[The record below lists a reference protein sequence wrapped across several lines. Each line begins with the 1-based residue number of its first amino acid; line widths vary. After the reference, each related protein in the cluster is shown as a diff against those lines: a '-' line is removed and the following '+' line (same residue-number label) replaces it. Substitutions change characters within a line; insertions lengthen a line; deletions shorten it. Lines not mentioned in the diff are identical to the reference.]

1 MKRFNFVI
9 NYEGTNRTNNI
20 MSEGQDIYEC
30 LENLLDEIEDFK
42 NHFENN
48 KFETGGHTVFTK
60 DAEQLYQEC
69 DDIAEEI
76 NKVLGNI

>member
-9 NYEGTNRTNNI
+9 NYEGTNRTNHI
-20 MSEGQDIYEC
+20 VSEGQDIYEC

-42 NHFENN
+42 NHFE
-48 KFETGGHTVFTK
+48 KTGGHTVFTK